1 MTVDNLIESCKKG
14 DRDAFNELVLK
25 YQDSVINLAYNLLS
39 NRDDAYDAAQETFI
53 KVYRNI
59 GSFRGD
65 SSFVTWIYRITSNVC
80 KDILRK
86 RQKHSNVVSLSPSE
100 DDSDSGFMDIRD
112 DKKTPEERLEVTELQ
127 KEVREA
133 LSELKAEYREIIVYC
148 DIEQLSYEEISKLLK
163 CPMGTIKSRLSRA
176 RTALKNNLLKKSGT
190 NY

>member
-100 DDSDSGFMDIRD
+100 GDSDSGFMDIRD